1 MKITHG
7 FFRAFST
14 ARIIALLTGCSLI
27 GFGSVQAYELP
38 EFQQRQ
44 RGDNAD
50 PDGDGLTNTQEF
62 TAGTDPINAASVLK
76 VTNFVI
82 SDGDFRVSF
91 PTVSGKTYRL
101 ERSDTLQAGSWT
113 TLLDNIAGTGG
124 AVQVT
129 DVGAA
134 AQSKRFYRIV
144 IP

>member
-44 RGDNAD
+44 CGDNAD
-50 PDGDGLTNTQEF
+50 PDGDGLTNAQEF
-62 TAGTDPINAASVLK
+62 AAGTDPTNAASVLK
-76 VTNFVI
+76 VTDIAVG
-82 SDGDFRVSF
+82 DGNIAVSF

-101 ERSDTLQAGSWT
+101 ERSDT
-113 TLLDNIAGTGG
+113 
-124 AVQVT
+124 
-129 DVGAA
+129 
-134 AQSKRFYRIV
+134 
-144 IP
+144 